1 MNVAATHPVSDER
14 DSWGSNEFRE
24 VVKSV
29 RGMAWAVAL
38 LHGGGAR
45 FGTRRRERAL
55 SEFRAFQLS
64 V

>member
-1 MNVAATHPVSDER
+1 
-14 DSWGSNEFRE
+14 
-24 VVKSV
+24 
-29 RGMAWAVAL
+29 MAWAVAL

-45 FGTRRRERAL
+45 IGTRRRERAL